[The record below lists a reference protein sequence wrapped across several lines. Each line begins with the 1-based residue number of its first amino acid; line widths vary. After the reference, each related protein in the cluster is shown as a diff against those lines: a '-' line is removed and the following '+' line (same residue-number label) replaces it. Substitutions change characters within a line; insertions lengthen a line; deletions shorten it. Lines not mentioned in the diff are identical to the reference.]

1 MAFVDKYPIVFE
13 RTGRSLGSIR
23 RLLCVITCV
32 DMELLD
38 QCPESEK
45 KKYTSL
51 GAAMLITTVLSFFSA
66 YIAVDYF
73 FPQIDA
79 SGFSVSVQHLLAIV
93 PSLIWMLIIFNL
105 QRFVVAGNSRTSDAD
120 GAGVE
125 ELVTALPSIIMSI
138 VIGMIVAIP
147 LEVTIFKPEIDM
159 ALRMEQERDFL
170 DNATKREE
178 ASRSIRLQ
186 SCTEFYRYQLKN
198 ELPLIRCL
206 PRSNGEQVLLQP
218 MADSGTTAAES
229 PVDVKPDSATEL
241 SAGASEPVLPTGMP
255 VATTATAVTDRQSVV
270 EENQSVE
277 TVQRDPEPASILDAL
292 KAVAERASQDSDAAR
307 REEDVHRLGGGLVF
321 RAEALFKHVP
331 FFAYAV
337 MLLIIFVQLTPV
349 LIKMMAVKSPYDY
362 LQEMQN
368 RLVVAAGTIRVK
380 EGDIYRYPF
389 DPHYG
394 GIEVNA
400 VAVFDEFGQGKPV
413 TLFHRADEVVEKM
426 REKFSKENRELETQR
441 LSEMERRYRR
451 LNKLTRTP

>member
-1 MAFVDKYPIVFE
+1 
-13 RTGRSLGSIR
+13 
-23 RLLCVITCV
+23 
-32 DMELLD
+32 
-38 QCPESEK
+38 
-45 KKYTSL
+45 
-51 GAAMLITTVLSFFSA
+51 MLITTVLSFFSA

-79 SGFSVSVQHLLAIV
+79 SGFSVAVKYLLAIV

-125 ELVTALPSIIMSI
+125 EVVTALPSIIMSI

-147 LEVTIFKPEIDM
+147 LEVAIFKPEIDM

-178 ASRSIRLQ
+178 KSQSIRLQ
-186 SCTEFYRYQLKN
+186 SCTEFYRYQLQN

-218 MADSGTTAAES
+218 VVDSGTDVAASAVEGEAGSPNETTAAA
-229 PVDVKPDSATEL
+229 P
-241 SAGASEPVLPTGMP
+241 GPTSQTVMP
-255 VATTATAVTDRQSVV
+255 AAVPAAAVADGQPAV
-270 EENQSVE
+270 EESQPAE

-292 KAVAERASQDSDAAR
+292 KAVAERARQDSEGAH
-307 REEDVHRLGGGLVF
+307 REEEIHRLGGGLVY
-321 RAEALFKHVP
+321 RAEALFKQAP

-349 LIKMMAVKSPYDY
+349 LIKMMAAKSPYDY

-368 RLVVAAGTIRVK
+368 RLIVAAGTAPDK
-380 EGDIYRYPF
+380 DGAYHF
-389 DPHYG
+389 DRSYG

-413 TLFHRADEVVEKM
+413 SLFHRADEVKQKI

-451 LNKLTRTP
+451 LEKLTRTS